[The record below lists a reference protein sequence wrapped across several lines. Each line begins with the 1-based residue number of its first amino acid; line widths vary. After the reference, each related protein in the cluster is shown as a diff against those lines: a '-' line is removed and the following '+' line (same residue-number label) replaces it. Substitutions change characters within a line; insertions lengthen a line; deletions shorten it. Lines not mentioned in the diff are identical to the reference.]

1 MRKLCQNSSL
11 FLNYFIRRL
20 YLPCQRYS
28 CDAIPYLDLDS
39 IDVDCDAL
47 KIYAGAIQPLP

>member
-1 MRKLCQNSSL
+1 MRKHSYNSDL
-11 FLNYFIRRL
+11 FLNNSIRRL
-20 YLPCQRYS
+20 YLLCQRYS

-47 KIYAGAIQPLP
+47 DIHAGAIQPPP

>member
-1 MRKLCQNSSL
+1 MRKHIYKSDL
-11 FLNYFIRRL
+11 FLNDSIRRL

-28 CDAIPYLDLDS
+28 CDAIPDLDFDS

-47 KIYAGAIQPLP
+47 KIHAGAIQPLP